1 MLGWLIGVAVFVLL
15 WAALWRSSP
24 RAAYGAVWGFVAALV
39 VYWFF
44 SGQLTEYVTGMHEIP
59 IWLPPLPIAIVV
71 IVLFYFGIKTWMNA
85 DNLPPP
91 REPESDEHDH
101 EHGHH

>member
-1 MLGWLIGVAVFVLL
+1 MLAWLIGVAVFVLL
-15 WAALWRSSP
+15 WAALWSSSP
-24 RAAYGAVWGFVAALV
+24 RAAYGVVWGFLAALV
-39 VYWFF
+39 IYWFF

-85 DNLPPP
+85 DKLPPP
-91 REPESDEHDH
+91 PESDSDEH
-101 EHGHH
+101 HGHH